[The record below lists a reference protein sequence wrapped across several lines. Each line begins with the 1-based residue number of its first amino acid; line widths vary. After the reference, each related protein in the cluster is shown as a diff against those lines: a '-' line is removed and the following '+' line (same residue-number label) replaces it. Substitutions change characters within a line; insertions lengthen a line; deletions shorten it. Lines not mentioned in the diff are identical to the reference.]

1 MTECENLGFVGFRI
15 KFEQNKTSAKPNKNR
30 KKNIIWFNPSYS
42 ANVTTKIGIK
52 FLQILDKYSPNSNK
66 FQKLLNL
73 NNVKFSY
80 SSLPYFASIINAG
93 RNGLIKTT
101 L

>member
-15 KFEQNKTSAKPNKNR
+15 EFEQNNTSAKPNKNR
-30 KKNIIWFNPSYS
+30 KKNIIWFNPFYS
-42 ANVTTKIGIK
+42 ANVTTKIGNR

-66 FQKLLNL
+66 LQKLFNL
-73 NNVKFSY
+73 NHIKFSY
-80 SSLPYFASIINAG
+80 SSVPYFASIIKAG